1 MGTLEYG
8 QYGVVSIFLSFITD
22 GFLIQ
27 RFRSML
33 LPVNWMGK
41 FMFANPLRSGS
52 PSKRVMLVPSFHNL
66 SKITVLWYFSNVHPN
81 ASATFSS
88 RHARP
93 GLRGH
98 LIFSVP
104 SKPPPTWISWWIML
118 KGALYGMFWN
128 QVPMTVGSSS
138 LTFIG
143 GLLRSSAQFI
153 GVIHRD
159 LFIGK

>member
-8 QYGVVSIFLSFITD
+8 QYGVVNIFLSFITD

-66 SKITVLWYFSNVHPN
+66 SKITVL
-81 ASATFSS
+81 
-88 RHARP
+88 
-93 GLRGH
+93 
-98 LIFSVP
+98 
-104 SKPPPTWISWWIML
+104 
-118 KGALYGMFWN
+118 
-128 QVPMTVGSSS
+128 
-138 LTFIG
+138 
-143 GLLRSSAQFI
+143 
-153 GVIHRD
+153 
-159 LFIGK
+159 